1 MRENRFS
8 ENSCSGRKTNSP
20 SLSLQFDWRAD
31 AGAAALCP
39 GPQADLAADGRL
51 EELALL
57 LFSFPTVTV
66 GHGDTLLYELWMR
79 LTVALTKDPLWAS
92 CHPLWGRI
100 KPRPLGLYEILLVRG
115 TDGEGRRAC
124 QGSPDADF

>member
-20 SLSLQFDWRAD
+20 SLSLQFGWQAD
-31 AGAAALCP
+31 AGPAALGP
-39 GPQADLAADGRL
+39 GPQAVLAADGRS

-57 LFSFPTVTV
+57 LLSFPAVTV

-79 LTVALTKDPLWAS
+79 LLVSQKIHSGLHATSLGKNQTTTLKAL
-92 CHPLWGRI
+92 
-100 KPRPLGLYEILLVRG
+100 
-115 TDGEGRRAC
+115 
-124 QGSPDADF
+124 